1 MFLRMSLWGNISHSH
16 GSRWRGGKSL
26 QRKEGDLRVTES
38 QRILVRPWEAKDY
51 GNSQILCAGTWPFP
65 KLGPQALSGKQR
77 KYGLMLGLV
86 FWNESKPL
94 RHKKPRGASLG
105 DSWDAQVESLSR
117 QNKGTAASSK
127 TGKDSLVRSI

>member
-1 MFLRMSLWGNISHSH
+1 MERREILTEEGRGPASH
-16 GSRWRGGKSL
+16 
-26 QRKEGDLRVTES
+26 RVSKDTGEAMG
-38 QRILVRPWEAKDY
+38 AKDY
-51 GNSQILCAGTWPFP
+51 GNSQILCAGTWPLP